1 MALLARDCWRSDIT
15 VDPSSSAA
23 MKISTRTFL
32 PASEIKNIASA
43 TNETRHGANA
53 LCVSAPIQ
61 IADPRA
67 IALKSTKRGFSL

>member
-1 MALLARDCWRSDIT
+1 MALLASACWRSDIT
-15 VDPSSSAA
+15 VEPNSSAA
-23 MKISTRTFL
+23 INISTRTFL
-32 PASEIKNIASA
+32 PASEIKKIASA
-43 TNETRHGANA
+43 TSETRQGANA

>member
-1 MALLARDCWRSDIT
+1 MT
-15 VDPSSSAA
+15 VEPNKRAA
-23 MKISTRTFL
+23 INISTRTFL
-32 PASEIKNIASA
+32 PASEMKKIASA
-43 TNETRHGANA
+43 TSETLHGAKA

>member
-1 MALLARDCWRSDIT
+1 MALLASDCWRSDIT
-15 VDPSSSAA
+15 VEPSRSAA

-32 PASEIKNIASA
+32 PANEIKKIASA

-53 LCVSAPIQ
+53 LCVRAPIQ

-67 IALKSTKRGFSL
+67 IALKSTKRGSSL